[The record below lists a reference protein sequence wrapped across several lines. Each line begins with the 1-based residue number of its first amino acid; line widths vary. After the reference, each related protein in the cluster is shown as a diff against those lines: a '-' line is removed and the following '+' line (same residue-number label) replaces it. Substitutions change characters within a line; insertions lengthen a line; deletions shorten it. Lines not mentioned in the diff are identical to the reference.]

1 MLSSQM
7 RVHCGGPDAAQ
18 QIDGA
23 PHDPLAA
30 VLHGQCLELQQRLP
44 NILSWE
50 EKFPP
55 IIGDLASGNRIE
67 DVLEGL
73 KSLARLQ
80 PLERRIFIARF
91 RSLLEPFVALEALG
105 PFPGERAK
113 VAAQV
118 CEYACLFLQDA
129 LPPRKSLCLV

>member
-1 MLSSQM
+1 MW
-7 RVHCGGPDAAQ
+7 CY
-18 QIDGA
+18 A
-23 PHDPLAA
+23 PHDPLTA

-91 RSLLEPFVALEALG
+91 RRLLEPFVALEALG

-113 VAAQV
+113 VQPRFVSTHACFCRMPSPLASLSAW
-118 CEYACLFLQDA
+118 CEIFLSCQ
-129 LPPRKSLCLV
+129 C